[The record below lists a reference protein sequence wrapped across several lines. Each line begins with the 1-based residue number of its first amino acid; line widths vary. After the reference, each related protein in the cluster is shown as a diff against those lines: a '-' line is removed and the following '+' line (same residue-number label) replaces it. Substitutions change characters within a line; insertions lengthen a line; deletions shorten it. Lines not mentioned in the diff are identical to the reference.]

1 MKVKMDSSGSQTAL
15 QQAGNGTNRRIR
27 TMAVISAANPMN
39 DNGGRRPNEKLIR
52 QLAVGHYRFF
62 EVMGSEN
69 SVMVYNIS
77 LDDTQSLCRK
87 HDQECVLFVD
97 LTGGGEV
104 PGQFEE
110 LFLEHVRKIC
120 EDLAS
125 RENRMDVD
133 RLLTESMNPCR
144 TGKSRYMKRGQ
155 LYGKLPK

>member
-1 MKVKMDSSGSQTAL
+1 MDSSGSQTAL
-15 QQAGNGTNRRIR
+15 QQAGNGTNCRIR
-27 TMAVISAANPMN
+27 TMAVISAANPMD

-69 SVMVYNIS
+69 SVVVYNIS

-87 HDQECVLFVD
+87 HDQECVFFVD
-97 LTGGGEV
+97 LTGGVEI

-110 LFLEHVRKIC
+110 LFLEYAGKIC
-120 EDLAS
+120 EDLTS

-133 RLLTESMNPCR
+133 RLLTESMDPCR